1 MSTCSAIV
9 SPPYFIYISYKYH
22 TNVFVCIIITYI
34 KSKIKLTK
42 EKGAV
47 ALTNVSVAAL
57 FYKKTQIPVFEKAG
71 ICGKI

>member
-1 MSTCSAIV
+1 MIYQIEMNCFCLLGKTLNN
-9 SPPYFIYISYKYH
+9 IYIYNDFLRH
-22 TNVFVCIIITYI
+22 W
-34 KSKIKLTK
+34 LTLLV
-42 EKGAV
+42 GAV